1 MEEAYLAMKSNLPV
15 YLIGAFGGCTRAI
28 IDALEGR
35 KPESI
40 TLDGQI
46 RLDEDF
52 CCQNPQSAK
61 TPYGERVTDFN
72 RRAAAH
78 GIPLIDYAELLAVF
92 AATGANNLAALS
104 THNGLTPDENRRL
117 FETPHIAEMIYIV
130 LKSLHSIRS

>member
-1 MEEAYLAMKSNLPV
+1 MEEAYFALKANLPT

-46 RLDEDF
+46 RLNEDF
-52 CCQNPQSAK
+52 CCENSETDK
-61 TPYGERVTDFN
+61 TPYDERVTDFN
-72 RRAAAH
+72 RRAVKH
-78 GIPLIDYAELLAVF
+78 GISPIDYAELLAVF

-104 THNGLTPDENRRL
+104 TRNGLTPDENRRL
-117 FETPHIAEMIYIV
+117 FETPHIAEMIYLV
-130 LKSLHSIRS
+130 LKGLHSIRS